1 MERFKES
8 NKTESVKFI
17 AILKDIENLA
27 AKYNFVLNPTIRE
40 YKEMIRK

>member
-17 AILKDIENLA
+17 EILKDIENLA
-27 AKYNFVLNPTIRE
+27 AKYNFVLNPTVKE
-40 YKEMIRK
+40 YKLFIQR